1 VDNLNIK
8 ILKAVVAN
16 EIGAFLQGGVT
27 FISNFTGT
35 WPEGVA
41 VPTVNLSRKGDN
53 PKCDTPITS
62 LESHNGHAPAFQS
75 QEDMD
80 AYIDRVVKAVD
91 AVAEPVQ
98 LPDSLKVALSD
109 IDGLDNI

>member
-1 VDNLNIK
+1 MDNLNIK
-8 ILKAVVAN
+8 ILKNVLTN
-16 EIGAFLQGGVT
+16 EKGAFLQGGVMFT
-27 FISNFTGT
+27 SNFTGV

-62 LESHNGHAPAFQS
+62 LESHNNHSPAFQS
-75 QEDMD
+75 QEAMD
-80 AYIDRVVKAVD
+80 AYIDRVVKAVNS
-91 AVAEPVQ
+91 VAEPVQ
-98 LPDSLKVALSD
+98 LPDNLKEALSD